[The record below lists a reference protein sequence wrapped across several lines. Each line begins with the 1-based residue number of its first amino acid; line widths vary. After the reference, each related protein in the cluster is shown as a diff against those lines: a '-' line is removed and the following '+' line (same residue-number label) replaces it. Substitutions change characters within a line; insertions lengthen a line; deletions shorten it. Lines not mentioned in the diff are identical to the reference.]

1 MKKTI
6 LLVEDSMTDAF
17 VINDILYGHYRV
29 VHIHHANNILKDVR
43 FIRPDLVLMDIVM
56 PGVSGFGATRIL
68 KQHHETRHI
77 PLIVCS
83 SKSMETDR
91 IWARRN
97 GADDYIVKP
106 PSKLALL
113 SKVGAVLR
121 NKEVG
126 KGYNP
131 AHIVGGQQRRDQP

>member
-1 MKKTI
+1 MTI
-6 LLVEDSMTDAF
+6 AVAISEMLSE
-17 VINDILYGHYRV
+17 HYRIE
-29 VHIHHANNILKDVR
+29 HLNDANNILEDVIL
-43 FIRPDLVLMDIVM
+43 IRPDLILMDIVM

-83 SKSMETDR
+83 SKSMETDH

-97 GADDYIVKP
+97 GADEYIVKP

-126 KGYNP
+126 KEYNP
-131 AHIVGGQQRRDQP
+131 AHIE